1 MLVLDACVLAMILHH
16 DNVTW
21 EGNRRMSGVGRI
33 GHVRVIDN
41 SDISTYRLTP

>member
-1 MLVLDACVLAMILHH
+1 MLVLDACVLVMILDH

-21 EGNRRMSGVGRI
+21 EGKRRSGVGRI